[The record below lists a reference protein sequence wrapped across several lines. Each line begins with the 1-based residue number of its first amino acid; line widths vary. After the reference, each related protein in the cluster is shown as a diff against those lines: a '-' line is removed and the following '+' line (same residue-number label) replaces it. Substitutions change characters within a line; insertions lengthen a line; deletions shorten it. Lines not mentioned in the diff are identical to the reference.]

1 MLFTFS
7 VLDFES
13 EIMYDSETDTLK
25 EYTSCLH
32 VHDMVVMRHMQDDP
46 TDLKTDS
53 AIPFTVNIFERAFP
67 SLDKA
72 EVGEKDESDQDEED
86 GK

>member
-1 MLFTFS
+1 MFGR
-7 VLDFES
+7 
-13 EIMYDSETDTLK
+13 LK